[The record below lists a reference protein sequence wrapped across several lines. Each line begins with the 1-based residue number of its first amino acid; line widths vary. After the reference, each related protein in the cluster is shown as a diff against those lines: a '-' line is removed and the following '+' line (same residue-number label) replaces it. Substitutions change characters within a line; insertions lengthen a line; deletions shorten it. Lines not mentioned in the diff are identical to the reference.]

1 MSVET
6 EKMIAEH
13 LFSKRENDFE
23 HTSFDRE
30 IAFYESICSGNMELV
45 KVFMKPIFCDG
56 CGVLSEDF
64 LRNLKY
70 HLVVLA
76 AIVARCV

>member
-30 IAFYESICSGNMELV
+30 IAFYEKNQGYLCPVWTDEGLLV
-45 KVFMKPIFCDG
+45 AFQIRLDNPFQK
-56 CGVLSEDF
+56 
-64 LRNLKY
+64 R
-70 HLVVLA
+70 
-76 AIVARCV
+76 